1 MRKFE
6 LKEKVMK
13 LLGMVVICFVCTLLT
28 GCEGN
33 MSEGGSCRNLN
44 SALVGTLNNIGV
56 ENAIIAQHTL
66 YPYHFVP
73 DGERLNDLGRRDFSV
88 LTGHFAE
95 HTGSLNIRRDKT
107 PAELYEARV
116 SFVIESLK
124 EAGIK
129 MSRVRIS
136 DGMPGGSGM
145 PTERVVTI
153 LQKTA
158 EDSGT
163 LRTSSSG
170 TITR

>member
-1 MRKFE
+1 MR
-6 LKEKVMK
+6 
-13 LLGMVVICFVCTLLT
+13 LLGTVVICLVCALLT
-28 GCEGN
+28 GCQESL
-33 MSEGGSCRNLN
+33 SEGGSCRNLD
-44 SALVGTLNNIGV
+44 SELVSTLNNISV
-56 ENAIIAQHTL
+56 ENAIVAQHTL
-66 YPYHFVP
+66 YPYHFAP
-73 DGERLNDLGRRDFSV
+73 DGEILNELGRGDFSV
-88 LTGHFAE
+88 LARHFAQ
-95 HTGSLNIRRDKT
+95 HTGSLNIRRGKT